1 MILTELK
8 EIQTI
13 EWSELT
19 TAIDDPKLLVDGK
32 NCLNV
37 RGVVRADDEARAV
50 RRVLAGAQVG
60 IEHARGERVTVRER
74 VREDHAGQQ
83 GGRRTLPGTDGPAP
97 GQPGAPPLRP
107 AGPAGRW

>member
-37 RGVVRADDEARAV
+37 RGVVRAGLGYRGIGRIPMDNIFLALPAVEVRHETDELAV
-50 RRVLAGAQVG
+50 
-60 IEHARGERVTVRER
+60 
-74 VREDHAGQQ
+74 
-83 GGRRTLPGTDGPAP
+83 
-97 GQPGAPPLRP
+97 
-107 AGPAGRW
+107 